1 MTRIAG
7 WAATAAFVNALLAA
21 AQFLTS
27 SGDPRTN
34 TVLGIL
40 NNLAGVGWALSF
52 IPIALLF
59 YLGSRRHSGSLA
71 LVVLAI
77 AVAAA
82 VAASGLEI
90 ATAAGGMTFD
100 QESTAYLPVLGG
112 IGVWLL
118 MAEAIALMETD
129 LRRAPLVFGALVQR
143 VILRRLAGRDLTLTV
158 LVTFGFAII
167 LEGLQGTLFSSNFQ
181 AIKTSYSLNSFE
193 VLGFYVPLV
202 RLLSG
207 AVALALLGGLY
218 LVLGRTDLGRAIRAT
233 TQDPRSA
240 ALVGVNV
247 ERVTMFAFALGV
259 SMAAAGGP
267 LLGMLFAFYP
277 ATHWLWIGKLLAIVV
292 LGGLG
297 SLRGTFVAAIL
308 LGLAE
313 QVMNVTVS
321 PDWAPLV
328 FYGFLFGVLIV
339 RPQGLFGTVAR
350 ESL

>member
-1 MTRIAG
+1 MSG
-7 WAATAAFVNALLAA
+7 ELLV
-21 AQFLTS
+21 QS
-27 SGDPRTN
+27 I
-34 TVLGIL
+34 VLGL
-40 NNLAGVGWALSF
+40 LSGGVYALM
-52 IPIALLF
+52 
-59 YLGSRRHSGSLA
+59 
-71 LVVLAI
+71 
-77 AVAAA
+77 
-82 VAASGLEI
+82 ASGLTLI
-90 ATAAGGMTFD
+90 FGIMRVVNVAHAAMIVMA
-100 QESTAYLPVLGG
+100 AYLSWWLYKTVGLDPLLSIVVVVPVFFVLG
-112 IGVWLL
+112 VLL
-118 MAEAIALMETD
+118 
-129 LRRAPLVFGALVQR
+129 QW
-143 VILRRLAGRDLTLTV
+143 VILRRLAGRDLTLSV
-158 LVTFGFAII
+158 LATFGFAII

-193 VLGFYVPLV
+193 VLGYYVPLV

-218 LVLGRTDLGRAIRAT
+218 VVLGRTDLGRAIRAT

-247 ERVTMFAFALGV
+247 ERVTMLAFGLGV
-259 SMAAAGGP
+259 AMAAAGGP

-277 ATHWLWIGKLLAIVV
+277 STHWLWIGKLLAIVV

-297 SLRGTFVAAIL
+297 SLRGTFVAAIM

-339 RPQGLFGTVAR
+339 RPRGLFGSLAR

>member
-1 MTRIAG
+1 MSG
-7 WAATAAFVNALLAA
+7 ELLV
-21 AQFLTS
+21 QSIVLGFLT
-27 SGDPRTN
+27 G
-34 TVLGIL
+34 
-40 NNLAGVGWALSF
+40 GVYALT
-52 IPIALLF
+52 
-59 YLGSRRHSGSLA
+59 
-71 LVVLAI
+71 
-77 AVAAA
+77 
-82 VAASGLEI
+82 ASGLTLI
-90 ATAAGGMTFD
+90 FGIMRVVNVAHAAIIVM
-100 QESTAYLPVLGG
+100 SAYLSWWFFKTFGL
-112 IGVWLL
+112 
-118 MAEAIALMETD
+118 D
-129 LRRAPLVFGALVQR
+129 PLVSIVVVVPIFFALGALVQW
-143 VILRRLAGRDLTLTV
+143 VVLRRLAGRDLTLTV

-181 AIKTSYSLNSFE
+181 AINTSYSLNSFE
-193 VLGFYVPLV
+193 VLGFFVPLV

-207 AVALALLGGLY
+207 GVALALLGGLY
-218 LVLGRTDLGRAIRAT
+218 LVLQRTDLGRAIRAT

-247 ERVTMFAFALGV
+247 ERVTMLAFALGV
-259 SMAAAGGP
+259 AMAAAGGP

-277 ATHWLWIGKLLAIVV
+277 STHWLWIGKLLAIVV

-297 SLRGTFVAAIL
+297 SLRGTVVAAIV

-339 RPQGLFGTVAR
+339 RPQGLFGTLTR

>member
-1 MTRIAG
+1 MSG
-7 WAATAAFVNALLAA
+7 ELLV
-21 AQFLTS
+21 QSIVLGFLT
-27 SGDPRTN
+27 G
-34 TVLGIL
+34 
-40 NNLAGVGWALSF
+40 GVYALT
-52 IPIALLF
+52 
-59 YLGSRRHSGSLA
+59 
-71 LVVLAI
+71 
-77 AVAAA
+77 
-82 VAASGLEI
+82 ASGLTLIFGIMRVVNI
-90 ATAAGGMTFD
+90 AHAATIVMAAYVSWWLFKTFNLD
-100 QESTAYLPVLGG
+100 PLLSILVVVPIFFVLGAA
-112 IGVWLL
+112 VQWL
-118 MAEAIALMETD
+118 
-129 LRRAPLVFGALVQR
+129 
-143 VILRRLAGRDLTLTV
+143 ILRRLAGRDLTLSV

-193 VLGFYVPLV
+193 ILGYYVPLI

-207 AVALALLGGLY
+207 GVALALLGGLFF
-218 LVLGRTDLGRAIRAT
+218 LLGRTDLGRAIRAT

-247 ERVTMFAFALGV
+247 ERVTMLAFALGIA
-259 SMAAAGGP
+259 MAAAGGP

-277 ATHWLWIGKLLAIVV
+277 STHWLWIGKLLAIVV

-339 RPQGLFGTVAR
+339 RPRGLFGTLAR